1 MKIVFTDAKTVANQD
16 LTLDSFGEFGELV
29 TYPLTEKKDVP
40 KRVFDADA
48 IICNKTPMNAETLG
62 DAKKLKYIG
71 VLATGYNNVDV
82 DYINSR
88 GITLCNAGGYSTS
101 AVAQHVFAMI
111 LHRFSMIGDF
121 ADYTK
126 KGEWIKADVFSPLVF
141 PSQEIAGKT
150 LGLVGYGA
158 IAQAVAKIALAF
170 DMQVVVFTRTPKNS
184 KEVDFVDFE
193 TMLEKSDIIS
203 VHCPLNTESQGLFNA
218 AAFDKCKKNAY
229 FINTARGGVVVEKDL
244 AAALKS
250 ATIGGAALD
259 VLDKEPMA
267 ADCALIGAPN
277 LLITPHVAWTPL
289 ETRKHLLEITKDNL
303 AAYLKGEPQHV
314 IS

>member
-126 KGEWIKADVFSPLVF
+126 KGEWIKADVFSPLIF

>member
-184 KEVDFVDFE
+184 TDVEFVDFE
-193 TMLEKSDIIS
+193 TMLEKSDMIS

-218 AAFDKCKKNAY
+218 AAFGKCKKNAY

-303 AAYLKGEPQHV
+303 VAYLKGEPQHV